1 MGDRRSTACWWYSK
15 VAKQLEYYHELQA
28 VDRGTTIPDRGLLTR
43 GFQLS
48 RDRKASERESQ
59 HH

>member
-28 VDRGTTIPDRGLLTR
+28 VDRRTKIPDRGLLKGTM
-43 GFQLS
+43 FQMKNTFTSHKQIYL
-48 RDRKASERESQ
+48 
-59 HH
+59 